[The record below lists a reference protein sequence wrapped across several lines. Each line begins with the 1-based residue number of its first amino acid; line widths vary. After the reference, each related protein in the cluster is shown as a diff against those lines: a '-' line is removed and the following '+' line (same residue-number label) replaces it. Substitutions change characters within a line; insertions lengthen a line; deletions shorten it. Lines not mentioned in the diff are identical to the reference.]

1 MTDDRA
7 SRSPELDQ
15 VRKLLFP
22 GLPPE
27 QGWARIDAAMERAA
41 RERRVDE
48 DLLDVIR
55 RLQDDEADE

>member
-1 MTDDRA
+1 VTDYRA

-15 VRKLLFP
+15 VRRLLFP

-27 QGWARIDAAMERAA
+27 VGWARIDSAMKRAT

-48 DLLDVIR
+48 ELLDVIR
-55 RLQDDEADE
+55 RLQDEDADE

>member
-1 MTDDRA
+1 VTDDRA

>member
-22 GLPPE
+22 ELPPDE
-27 QGWARIDAAMERAA
+27 GWSRIDAAMERAT

-48 DLLDVIR
+48 DLLDLIR
-55 RLQDDEADE
+55 RLQDEEEDG

>member
-1 MTDDRA
+1 VTDVRA

-27 QGWARIDAAMERAA
+27 QGWARIDAVMERAA

-55 RLQDDEADE
+55 RLQDEEVDD